1 MINNFLKLINTTF
14 LVATM
19 VFLVSCSNGSKY
31 DGSFPLNEEGAPLS
45 DRMMVN
51 EEIYELG
58 DFKKINITI
67 DQDYSEGL
75 KIALAEGSSIM
86 HWEYVPSKIELTD
99 YHEITTTELFSN
111 GGSSILQEFSFDT
124 LPDQEFQLI
133 FKWVGK
139 EGYESTGFEKQL
151 DLYFK

>member
-14 LVATM
+14 LAATM
-19 VFLVSCSNGSKY
+19 VFLASCSNGSKY

-51 EEIYELG
+51 EEIYKLN
-58 DFKKINITI
+58 DLKKINITI
-67 DQDYSEGL
+67 DQDYDEGL
-75 KIALAEGSSIM
+75 KITLAEGSSIM
-86 HWEYVPSKIELTD
+86 RWEYVPSKIELTD
-99 YHEITTTELFSN
+99 YHEITSTSMFSN
-111 GGSSILQEFSFDT
+111 GGSSILQEFVFDT
-124 LPDQEFQLI
+124 VPDQEFQLI